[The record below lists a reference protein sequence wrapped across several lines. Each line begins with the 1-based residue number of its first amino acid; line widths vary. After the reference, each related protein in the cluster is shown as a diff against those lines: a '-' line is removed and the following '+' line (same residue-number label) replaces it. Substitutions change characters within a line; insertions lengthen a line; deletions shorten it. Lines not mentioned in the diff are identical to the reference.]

1 MTTLVTGDLH
11 FSANPLNAYRDKFV
25 GWLYDR
31 IENRGITD
39 LIILGDLTDAKDEHG
54 AELVNRVVG
63 HLHALSRLCPV
74 YILTGNH
81 DYVNQESPFFAFVRR
96 MDNIHWYN
104 TPTQETTINDI
115 GNCLFLPHTN
125 DWAKKWPPVLKK
137 KYDCI
142 LTHCT
147 VQGTTGGFG
156 HKLSGVPVSLF
167 DNQKWVISGDVHYPQ
182 EFDKFLYVGAP
193 YTINFGDD
201 YHGRVIEIKGGE
213 WEGIPVKL
221 PQKRL
226 LVVSSIKELILK
238 HELMKGDIVKV
249 EYNLK
254 QREQG
259 RWYDIKAEIKEWGDK
274 RGYVMHSIVPII
286 DVQTTA
292 YKHVDLRTDDELITA
307 YAKSVGVPTKTLE
320 RGINLASRA
329 QQ

>member
-11 FSANPLNAYRDKFV
+11 FSANPLNAYRDAFID
-25 GWLYDR
+25 WLCDR
-31 IENRGITD
+31 IEKRGVSD

-63 HLHALSRLCPV
+63 YLRELSFHCSI
-74 YILTGNH
+74 YIETGNH
-81 DYVNQESPFFAFVRR
+81 DYVSQQSPFFEFVQYLS
-96 MDNIHWYN
+96 NIHWFDM
-104 TPTQETTINDI
+104 PTEEEFSDI

-125 DWAKKWPPVLKK
+125 DWAKKWPPALKK
-137 KYDCI
+137 KYDCVF
-142 LTHCT
+142 THCT
-147 VQGTTGGFG
+147 VQGATGGFG
-156 HKLSGVPVSLF
+156 HKLSGIPASLF

-201 YHGRVIEIKGGE
+201 YKGRVIEIESGK

-226 LVVSSIKELILK
+226 LVTSSIRELLLK
-238 HELMKGDIVKV
+238 HALMKGDIVKV

-286 DVQTTA
+286 DVQTAA

-307 YAKSVGVPTKTLE
+307 YAKSVGVPPKTLE